1 MIKSYMCETCHNE
14 FDFHHHPSDEVAVCP
29 KCDSNVLQRVINGGA
44 VFKVIVPDYPGAK
57 RLKAGHIHRFQNR
70 PAETSYVTVPS
81 TILK

>member
-1 MIKSYMCETCHNE
+1 
-14 FDFHHHPSDEVAVCP
+14 
-29 KCDSNVLQRVINGGA
+29 
-44 VFKVIVPDYPGAK
+44 VPDYPGAK